1 MAKKGLHTLIRVRKW
16 DVDEKQRAVG
26 LLLRDEEKI
35 QEFQTAL
42 AREIEEEKALVGQ
55 SAPDQRM
62 TFEPYL
68 QRCKQRRNNLE
79 AALILI
85 RRKIEEAR
93 EELAEAYRR
102 LKTFEITQDQRD
114 TAEEKEENRVEQIT
128 LDEMGIDLH
137 RRKTGAHAV

>member
-16 DVDEKQRAVG
+16 EVDEKQRAVG

-35 QEFQTAL
+35 IEFQAGL
-42 AREIEEEKALVGQ
+42 DRELEEEKALVSQ
-55 SAPDQRM
+55 SAANERG
-62 TFEPYL
+62 TFEPYI
-68 QRCKQRRNNLE
+68 RRWRQRRNNLD

-114 TAEEKEENRVEQIT
+114 TAEEKEENRLEQIS

-137 RRKTGAHAV
+137 RRKANSHAT

>member
-16 DVDEKQRAVG
+16 EVDEKQRAVG

-35 QEFQTAL
+35 IEFQVAL
-42 AREIEEEKALVGQ
+42 DRELDEEKALVSQ
-55 SAPDQRM
+55 SAANERM
-62 TFEPYL
+62 TFEPYIRRWR
-68 QRCKQRRNNLE
+68 QRHDNLE

-114 TAEEKEENRVEQIT
+114 TAEEKEENRLEQIS

-137 RRKTGAHAV
+137 RRKASSHAT

>member
-1 MAKKGLHTLIRVRKW
+1 MAKKDLHTLIRVRKW
-16 DVDEKQRAVG
+16 EVDEKQRAVG

-35 QEFQTAL
+35 IEFQAAL
-42 AREIEEEKALVGQ
+42 DRELEEEKAMVSQVAANERG
-55 SAPDQRM
+55 
-62 TFEPYL
+62 TFEPYI
-68 QRCKQRRNNLE
+68 RRWRQRRNNLD
-79 AALILI
+79 AALILL

-114 TAEEKEENRVEQIT
+114 KAEQKEEDRLEQIS

-137 RRKTGAHAV
+137 RRKMASQAT

>member
-26 LLLRDEEKI
+26 ALLRDEEKI
-35 QEFQTAL
+35 IEFQQAL
-42 AREIEEEKALVGQ
+42 EREITEEKALAGASGV
-55 SAPDQRM
+55 AERL
-62 TFEPYL
+62 TFQPYI
-68 QRCKQRRNNLE
+68 QRCRQRRNNLE

-102 LKTFEITQDQRD
+102 LKTFEITQEQRD
-114 TAEEKEENRVEQIT
+114 TAEEKEELRVEQIG

-137 RRKTGAHAV
+137 RRKANTHVI

>member
-16 DVDEKQRAVG
+16 EVDEKQRAVG

-35 QEFQTAL
+35 IEFQVAL
-42 AREIEEEKALVGQ
+42 DRELDEEKALVSQ
-55 SAPDQRM
+55 SAANERM
-62 TFEPYL
+62 TFEPYI
-68 QRCKQRRNNLE
+68 RRWRQRRDNLE

-114 TAEEKEENRVEQIT
+114 TAEEKEENRLEQIS

-137 RRKTGAHAV
+137 RRKASSHAT